1 MKKEIELIKSYLS
14 DISNIKINSNRI
26 SSYFS
31 TNLKY
36 WNPSIFNKFFQLIDE
51 TIKNG
56 NLNYD
61 NLIVLKESKSKINSI
76 ISPQGRFKEIESQ
89 MSLGLIK
96 GSWFLYDD
104 IQFATSDLLSIMTP
118 LCSDKPSINL
128 FNAKDSP
135 KYTSEIEENT
145 MNNVKLIHENFNL
158 IMTF

>member
-61 NLIVLKESKSKINSI
+61 NI
-76 ISPQGRFKEIESQ
+76 
-89 MSLGLIK
+89 
-96 GSWFLYDD
+96 
-104 IQFATSDLLSIMTP
+104 
-118 LCSDKPSINL
+118 
-128 FNAKDSP
+128 
-135 KYTSEIEENT
+135 
-145 MNNVKLIHENFNL
+145 
-158 IMTF
+158 